1 MFSYFYNLNYIYI
14 LLRTEIIYLQ
24 LKSIHLFMTGKMY
37 FLTFFMIWSCTFTY
51 SQTDGAM
58 ETAINHIR
66 NNADKWQ
73 LKSSDYNNLTVSSQT
88 TSDQGITYL
97 YLTQTYNSIPVR
109 NAMMTVIINKD
120 GKVVSDAHDFVS
132 NIESKVNAKSA
143 TLTPDVAILES
154 ANHLGI
160 SVKGK
165 PLLSKRSD
173 NGIQTYE
180 FPELTKSPILARLKY
195 EVVNDKLVL
204 VWNLSLNMKSSSDY
218 WDMNVDANTG
228 KFVSKNNFTL
238 YCRHHKDAFVRHDN
252 CEIRTFRKVS
262 DHHQAAPSFSATGAV
277 TAKYNV
283 FKLPA
288 ESPSHG
294 DRQIVTDAQFP
305 TASPFG
311 WHDTNGVD
319 GAEFTTTQGN
329 NVYAYEDKNDDDDT
343 DGADPNGGQDLNFDF
358 PIDLSKDPR
367 QSNNA
372 AVTNLFYMNN
382 MMHDVTNLLGF
393 TEEFGSFQKKNYS
406 AKAID
411 GEDDY
416 ILAQAFDG
424 IEASPVKLN
433 NANFSTPPDG
443 FNGVMQMFLWGNEGG
458 SISIDAPEELK
469 GFVADYGTGQFGKPI
484 PNTTE
489 PAITGS
495 VAIARDGSNNPT
507 AACNTVINGSEI
519 NGKIA
524 IVNRGI
530 CDFSNKV
537 FRAQQAGAIAVIVCN
552 IAGVNGGTGEELLGM
567 AGGLNAASV
576 TVPSIFM
583 KKSDCDK
590 IRLVIANGG
599 QVVMTFKERE
609 RQGAE
614 YLDGSLDNGI
624 IAHEYAHGISNRL
637 TGGRQAASCLSN
649 DEQMGEGWS
658 DFFSL
663 IMTHEPGDKGTDS
676 RGIGTFA
683 FAQLPIGGGIR
694 TYPYSTDMKINPQT
708 YDDIKGTSSPYP
720 PGEVWTDMLWDM
732 YWAFVDLYGY
742 NADWTNKNSGNYKAV
757 YLVMEGMKMQP
768 CNPGL
773 IDGRNAILKADE
785 VHNNGANKCMIW
797 NVFARRGLGYFADG
811 ANKDNRND
819 GTENFESLPIC
830 IEKLKISK
838 TSTASINAGDEV
850 TVSLK
855 AINHIPS
862 KQPNVI
868 ITDDLPDG
876 MSYVSGSS
884 NVPAVVSGNSITF
897 ELGDMDYEREINI
910 TYKTKSSIN
919 NTSIRLELESFDG
932 SFEWDIEKNEGSE
945 DWLPTSDVF
954 RSPDQ
959 AFNIINVAAES
970 DASLRSIPYKIT
982 GNNPVMRFWHRYNT
996 QPGNDGGFVEISV
1009 DGAPYTLVKSDK
1021 FIRNGYNGPLAYA
1034 TLATPSLDAFSG
1046 NSGGNWTG
1054 NLVGPWKDSYI
1065 DMSEYKGKTVVF
1077 RFRFASDETVAASGD
1092 LNGWFIDDFELLD
1105 IYKYTAQAC
1114 IAADAGQGEKACTL
1128 PFEII
1133 VNSQEGVNSTDDTK
1147 DIFAVTLSPNPADDY
1162 VVITAMSPF
1171 ESNAV
1176 ISISSMEGKTLNQQM
1191 LKLDNTF
1198 RPVTINTSSLASG
1211 IYLVKIQSGNHVS
1224 TRKLIIK

>member
-1 MFSYFYNLNYIYI
+1 
-14 LLRTEIIYLQ
+14 
-24 LKSIHLFMTGKMY
+24 MTGKVNI
-37 FLTFFMIWSCTFTY
+37 LILFMICLNIISY
-51 SQTDGAM
+51 GQTNFAY
-58 ETAINHIR
+58 EIAVKHIQD
-66 NNADKWQ
+66 NADKWQ
-73 LKSSDYNNLTVSSQT
+73 LKSSDYKVLTISSQT
-88 TSDQGITYL
+88 TSEQGITYL
-97 YLTQTYNSIPVR
+97 YLTQTYNNIPIR
-109 NAMMTVIINKD
+109 NAMMTVIINKE
-120 GKVVSDAHDFVS
+120 GKVVSDAHSFIDHL
-132 NIESKVNAKSA
+132 ESKVKNNYASLSPDLAIIKSA
-143 TLTPDVAILES
+143 A
-154 ANHLGI
+154 HLDI
-160 SVKGK
+160 ALKGK
-165 PLLSKRSD
+165 PQLSKRSD
-173 NGIQTYE
+173 EGLFTYT
-180 FPELTKSPILARLKY
+180 FPELSKSPIPVQLKY
-195 EVVNDKLVL
+195 ELIDSKLVL
-204 VWNLSLNMKSSSDY
+204 VWNILLDMKTSSDF
-218 WDMNVDANTG
+218 WDINIDAVSG
-228 KFVSKNNFTL
+228 EFVSKNNYTI
-238 YCRHHKDAFVRHDN
+238 YCQHHKNAFAHHDN
-252 CEIRTFRKVS
+252 CEIRTFKTIS
-262 DHHQAAPSFSATGAV
+262 DNHQNVTESLASGAV
-277 TAKYNV
+277 AAKYNV

-288 ESPSHG
+288 ESPNHG
-294 DRQIVTDAQFP
+294 GREIVTDAQFP

-319 GAEFTTTQGN
+319 GPEFTTTRGN
-329 NVYAYEDKNDDDDT
+329 NVFAYEDKDDDDDP
-343 DGADPNGGQDLNFDF
+343 DGDDPQGGQELNFDF
-358 PIDLSKDPR
+358 PIDLNKDPR
-367 QSNNA
+367 ESNHA

-382 MMHDVTNLLGF
+382 MMHDVTALLGF

-406 AKAID
+406 GKAID

-416 ILAQAFDG
+416 VLAQAFDG
-424 IEASPVKLN
+424 IEASPAKLN
-433 NANFSTPPDG
+433 NANFTPAPDG
-443 FNGVMQMFLWGNEGG
+443 FNGRMQMFFWNNEGG

-484 PNTTE
+484 PNASE
-489 PAITGS
+489 PAITGN
-495 VAIARDGSNNPT
+495 VAIARDGSTNPN
-507 AACNTVINGSEI
+507 AACSNVINGNEI

-524 IVNRGI
+524 IVDRGL

-552 IAGVNGGTGEELLGM
+552 ITGVNGGNGEELIGM

-576 TVPSIFM
+576 TIPSIFM

-590 IRLVIANGG
+590 IRLVLSNGG
-599 QVVMTFKERE
+599 QVTMTFKERE

-614 YLDGSLDNGI
+614 FLDGSLDNGI

-637 TGGRQAASCLSN
+637 TGGRQTASCLTN

-658 DFFSL
+658 DFFAL
-663 IMTHEPGDKGTDS
+663 ILTHEPGDKGTDV

-683 FAQLPIGGGIR
+683 FAQQPSGRGIR
-694 TYPYSTDMKINPQT
+694 RYPYSTDMNVNPQT
-708 YDDIKGTSSPYP
+708 FNDVKGTKSPTTP
-720 PGEVWTDMLWDM
+720 CNGCHALGEIWADILWDM
-732 YWAFVDLYGY
+732 YWAFIEQYGY
-742 NADWTNKNSGNYKAV
+742 DADWLNKNSGNYKAV

-768 CNPGL
+768 CNPGFIL
-773 IDGRNAILKADE
+773 GRDAILKADE
-785 VHNNGANKCMIW
+785 VHNNGANKCLIW

-811 ANKDNRND
+811 GSKDDRDD
-819 GTENFESLPIC
+819 GSANFETLPTC

-850 TVSLK
+850 TIGLK

-862 KQPNVI
+862 RQSNVI
-868 ITDDLPDG
+868 ITDELPDG

-884 NVPAVVSGNSITF
+884 NVPAVVSGNIITF

-910 TYKTKSSIN
+910 TYKTKSSIDN
-919 NTSIRLELESFDG
+919 KSIRLELESFDG

-945 DWLPTSDVF
+945 DWLPTSDIS

-1009 DGAPYTLVKSDK
+1009 DGAPYILVKSDK

-1046 NSGGNWTG
+1046 NSEGNWTG

-1077 RFRFASDETVAASGD
+1077 RFRFASDATVAASGD

-1114 IAADAGQGEKACTL
+1114 IAADAGQGEKACTV
-1128 PFEII
+1128 PFETI
-1133 VNSQEGVNSTDDTK
+1133 VNSQEGINSIDDK
-1147 DIFAVTLSPNPADDY
+1147 QDFFAVTLSPNPADDY
-1162 VVITAMSPF
+1162 IVINAMSPF

-1176 ISISSMEGKTLNQQM
+1176 IYLTSMDGKIFHQQM

-1211 IYLVKIQSGNHVS
+1211 FYLVKIQSGNHVS

>member
-1 MFSYFYNLNYIYI
+1 
-14 LLRTEIIYLQ
+14 
-24 LKSIHLFMTGKMY
+24 MTGKMY
-37 FLTFFMIWSCTFTY
+37 FLTFFMICLCTITY
-51 SQTDGAM
+51 SQTNNAA

-66 NNADKWQ
+66 NHADKWQ
-73 LKSSDYNNLTVSSQT
+73 LKSIDYQNVTVSSEA
-88 TSDQGITYL
+88 TSDKGITYL
-97 YLTQTYNSIPVR
+97 YINQTYNSIPVR

-120 GKVVSDAHDFVS
+120 GKVVSDAHSFIAD
-132 NIESKVNAKSA
+132 IESKVRAKTA
-143 TLTPDVAILES
+143 TLSPDVAILQS
-154 ANHLGI
+154 ADHLDFA
-160 SVKGK
+160 VKGK
-165 PLLSKRSD
+165 PQLSKRSD
-173 NGIQTYE
+173 EGVFTYT
-180 FPELTKSPILARLKY
+180 FPELSKSPIPVQLKY
-195 EVVNDKLVL
+195 ELVDGKLVL
-204 VWNLSLNMKSSSDY
+204 VWNMLLDMKNSSDF

-228 KFVSKNNFTL
+228 QFVSKNNFTV
-238 YCRHHKDAFVRHDN
+238 YCQHHKNAFARHDN
-252 CEIRTFRKVS
+252 CEIRTFKSIS
-262 DHHQAAPSFSATGAV
+262 DNHQNNAAKLASGAMA
-277 TAKYNV
+277 AKYNV

-288 ESPSHG
+288 ESPNHG
-294 DRQIVTDAQFP
+294 GRAIVTDAQFP
-305 TASPFG
+305 AVSPFG

-319 GAEFTTTQGN
+319 GAEFTTTRGN
-329 NVYAYEDKNDDDDT
+329 NVFAYEDKNDDDDP
-343 DGADPNGGQDLNFDF
+343 DGDDPNGGQDLDFDF
-358 PIDLSKDPR
+358 ALDLNTDPR
-367 QSNNA
+367 ESNHA

-382 MMHDVTNLLGF
+382 MMHDVTALLGL
-393 TEEFGSFQKKNYS
+393 TEEFGSFQKKNYNG
-406 AKAID
+406 KAVD

-443 FNGVMQMFLWGNEGG
+443 FNGRMQMFFWSNEGG

-484 PNTTE
+484 PNTSE
-489 PAITGS
+489 PAISGS
-495 VAIARDGSNNPT
+495 VAIARDGSANPN
-507 AACNTVINGSEI
+507 AGCGNIINGNEI

-524 IVNRGI
+524 LINRGL
-530 CDFSNKV
+530 CDFSKKV
-537 FRAQQAGAIAVIVCN
+537 FNAQQGGAIAAIICN
-552 IAGVNGGTGEELLGM
+552 IAGVNGGTGEELINM

-576 TVPSIFM
+576 TIPSIFM

-590 IRLVIANGG
+590 IRLVLSNGG
-599 QVVMTFKERE
+599 QVDMTFKERE

-624 IAHEYAHGISNRL
+624 IAHEYGHGISNRL
-637 TGGRQAASCLSN
+637 TGGRQAASCLTN

-663 IMTHEPGDKGTDS
+663 IMTHEPGDKGSDA

-694 TYPYSTDMKINPQT
+694 TFPYSTDMKINPQT
-708 YDDIKGTSSPYP
+708 YDYIKGTSSPYP
-720 PGEVWTDMLWDM
+720 PGEVWTDMLWDL

-742 NADWTNKNSGNYKAV
+742 NADWTNTNSGNYKAV

-797 NVFARRGLGYFADG
+797 SIFARRGLGYFADG
-811 ANKDNRND
+811 GNKDNRND
-819 GTENFESLPIC
+819 GKEDFESLPIC

-850 TVSLK
+850 AIGLK

-862 KQPNVI
+862 RQSNVI
-868 ITDDLPDG
+868 ITDELPSG
-876 MSYVSGSS
+876 MTYVSGSS
-884 NVPAVVSGNSITF
+884 NVPAVVSGNIITF
-897 ELGDMDYEREINI
+897 ELGDMDYEKEINI
-910 TYKTKSSIN
+910 TYKTKSSIDN
-919 NTSIRLELESFDG
+919 KSIRLDLESFDG

-954 RSPDQ
+954 RSPDL
-959 AFNIINVAAES
+959 AFNIINVAAET

-1009 DGAPYTLVKSDK
+1009 DGGAYFQVKADK

-1034 TLATPSLDAFSG
+1034 TLATPSLDAYSG

-1054 NLVGPWKDSYI
+1054 NLVGVWKDSYI
-1065 DMSEYKGKTVVF
+1065 DMSEYNGKTVVF
-1077 RFRFASDETVAASGD
+1077 RFRFASDATVAALGD

-1114 IAADAGQGEKACTL
+1114 IAADAGQGEKACTQ
-1128 PFEII
+1128 PFETI
-1133 VNSQEGVNSTDDTK
+1133 VNSQEGVNATDDVE
-1147 DIFAVTLSPNPADDY
+1147 DFFAVTLSPNPADDY
-1162 VVITAMSPF
+1162 VVITAMSPT

-1176 ISISSMEGKTLNQQM
+1176 ISINSMEGKTLYQYKMN
-1191 LKLDNTF
+1191 LDNTL
-1198 RPVTINTSSLASG
+1198 RPVTINTSSLAG
-1211 IYLVKIQSGNHVS
+1211 GFYFVKIQSGNHVS
-1224 TRKLIIK
+1224 TRKLIIR

>member
-1 MFSYFYNLNYIYI
+1 MIRKIHF
-14 LLRTEIIYLQ
+14 LLISLICL
-24 LKSIHLFMTGKMY
+24 GK
-37 FLTFFMIWSCTFTY
+37 ISY
-51 SQTDGAM
+51 SQTNNAL
-58 ETAINHIR
+58 ETAANHIGK
-66 NNADKWQ
+66 NAEKWQ
-73 LKSSDYNNLTVSSQT
+73 LKSSDYKDLLVSSQAI
-88 TSDQGITYL
+88 SDKGITYL
-97 YLTQTYNSIPVR
+97 YLNQSYNNIPIR

-120 GKVVSDAHDFVS
+120 GNLVSDAHNFVT
-132 NIESKVNAKSA
+132 NIESKVNTEIASLSPDAAIIKSA
-143 TLTPDVAILES
+143 D
-154 ANHLGI
+154 HLGI

-165 PLLSKRSD
+165 PQMSKRSD
-173 NGIQTYE
+173 DGTQTYE
-180 FPELTKSPILARLKY
+180 FPELTKTPISARLKY
-195 EVVNDKLVL
+195 EMVNDKLVL
-204 VWNLSLNMKSSSDY
+204 VWNLSLDMKSSSDY
-218 WDMNVDANTG
+218 WDMNVDANSG
-228 KFVSKNNFTL
+228 QFVSKNNFTV
-238 YCRHHKDAFVRHDN
+238 YCQHHKDAYVRHDK
-252 CEIRTFRKVS
+252 CEIKTFRKISKHESSTEPFLETGVV
-262 DHHQAAPSFSATGAV
+262 AAR
-277 TAKYNV
+277 YNV
-283 FKLPA
+283 YKLPA
-288 ESPSHG
+288 ESPNHG

-311 WHDTNGVD
+311 WHDTNGID

-393 TEEFGSFQKKNYS
+393 TEEFGNFQKKNYS
-406 AKAID
+406 GKALD

-424 IEASPVKLN
+424 ITLHEAGQTNPQNPKIN
-433 NANFSTPPDG
+433 NANFTPVPDG
-443 FNGVMQMFLWGNEGG
+443 FNGRMQMYFFSNEGG

-484 PNTTE
+484 PNANE
-489 PAITGS
+489 PAITGN
-495 VAIARDGSNNPT
+495 VAVVRDGSSNPN
-507 AACNTVINGSEI
+507 AGCGNIINGSEI

-524 IVNRGI
+524 MINRGL
-530 CDFSNKV
+530 CDFSKKV
-537 FRAQQAGAIAVIVCN
+537 YNAQQGGAIAAIICN

-567 AGGLNAASV
+567 AGGQNAESI
-576 TVPSIFM
+576 TIPSIFM
-583 KKSDCDK
+583 KKSECEK
-590 IRLVIANGG
+590 IRLVLTNGG

-624 IAHEYAHGISNRL
+624 IAHEYAHGISTRL
-637 TGGRQAASCLSN
+637 TGGRLTASCLTN

-663 IMTHEPGDKGTDS
+663 IMTHEPGDKGSDV

-683 FAQLPIGGGIR
+683 FAQLPTGGGIR
-694 TYPYSTDMKINPQT
+694 TFPYSTDMKVNPQT

-732 YWAFVDLYGY
+732 YWAFIDLYGY
-742 NADWTNKNSGNYKAV
+742 DADWTNKNSGNYKAV
-757 YLVMEGMKMQP
+757 FLVMEGMKMQP

-773 IDGRNAILKADE
+773 IDGRNAIIKADE

-862 KQPNVI
+862 KQSNVI

-1114 IAADAGQGEKACTL
+1114 IAADAGQGEKACTF

-1147 DIFAVTLSPNPADDY
+1147 DFFAVTLSPNPADDY

-1176 ISISSMEGKTLNQQM
+1176 ISISSMEGKTLHQQM

-1198 RPVTINTSSLASG
+1198 RPVTINTSALASG
-1211 IYLVKIQSGNHVS
+1211 FYLVKIQSGNHVS